1 METREEMEF
10 LPPLEMSE
18 DEKKLLALAYGRLM
32 RWEQDCRPYHA
43 AAQAA
48 RATLMLK
55 DPDQDK
61 ESSKEE
67 TLQLQSLLST
77 FKNAVADQM
86 DNMPEAVMEP
96 ERAGLEKVAEDLKD
110 VVSFVYTQNNYD
122 SALHRQLVEDF
133 FGVGTAIAQTAYDQ
147 DMAQGEGDIAVLRW
161 PIESFVWDCSAAD
174 IQDARALMKLSW
186 HPLEWFKAHYPE
198 RGAYVGGDSEHE
210 SMARPASQQGIDNE
224 EGSALLLEYWWREYD
239 AKKHKYKV
247 NVAYMAGNVLLEK
260 FENVYAHG
268 MYPFVVAAFNRVE
281 GQMVGMGMTDELR
294 PMMQYVNRYARYID
308 ENLRMS
314 AKIRMLVNQN
324 AGINEE
330 ELADWSCNVIHGDK
344 IGEDG
349 VRWLQSK
356 PLNGIAVQQMLQYQ
370 TDIKQD
376 SGQNQFTR
384 GETAGGVTAASAIS
398 ALQEAGGK
406 ISRMHTSALNTMFKE
421 LSHQIMWLI
430 NEFYDDRKVRLI
442 TGSDGKRREV
452 DMNAAHLMGE
462 EILPEAVQAE
472 LDALPAGEQE
482 KILQKA
488 REKRRRNRRTKGVLP
503 APPYS
508 VRVQVQRRNPLR
520 VQAQNE
526 LFIQAY
532 TMAAQAGQQFPL
544 VLLFEMLNVDGKER
558 ILPILQ
564 QVDQQTQMLQQLQAE
579 NQRLMQSEANLKQ
592 VVMEQNKAL
601 AGTAGH
607 SETAQSIAQEQ
618 QVTPETAMGAGA

>member
-1 METREEMEF
+1 MERRNE
-10 LPPLEMSE
+10 LPILEPLEMSAE
-18 DEKKLLALAYGRLM
+18 EKELVALAYGRLL
-32 RWEQDCRPYHA
+32 RWEQDCREYHA
-43 AAQAA
+43 AAKAA
-48 RATLMLK
+48 RETLMLR
-55 DPDQDK
+55 DPDQDGNG
-61 ESSKEE
+61 EYE

-86 DNMPEAVMEP
+86 DNMPEARMEP
-96 ERAGLEKVAEDLKD
+96 ERAGLEKVAEDLTD
-110 VVSFVYTQNNYD
+110 VVSFVYAQNDYD

-133 FGVGTAIAQTAYDQ
+133 FVGTAIAQTGYDQ
-147 DMAQGEGDIAVLRW
+147 DMLHGEGDIAVIRW
-161 PIESFVWDCSAAD
+161 PVESFIWDCSAAEL
-174 IQDARALMKLSW
+174 QDARALMKLSW

-198 RGAYVGGDSEHE
+198 RGAYVGDDSSHE
-210 SMARPASQQGIDNE
+210 GMARPKSQEGVDDE
-224 EGSALLLEYWWREYD
+224 EGKAMLVEYWWREYD
-239 AKKHKYKV
+239 AKKHRYKV
-247 NVAYMAGNVLLEK
+247 NVAYLAGNVLLEK

-268 MYPFVVAAFNRVE
+268 MYPFVVAAFNRVP
-281 GQMVGMGMTDELR
+281 GQIVGMGMVDELR

-406 ISRMHTSALNTMFKE
+406 ISRMHTSALNSMFRN
-421 LSHQIMWLI
+421 LTNQVMWLI
-430 NEFYDDRKVRLI
+430 NEFYDDRKVRMI
-442 TGSDGKRREV
+442 TGIDGTRREV
-452 DMNAAHLMGE
+452 DMSAAHLMGE
-462 EILPEAVQAE
+462 EVLPEAVQAN
-472 LDALPAGEQE
+472 LDSLTPQQQEQV
-482 KILQKA
+482 LTGVRA
-488 REKRRRNRRTKGVLP
+488 KRRKSRRTKGVLP
-503 APPYS
+503 PPPFT

-558 ILPILQ
+558 ILPILR
-564 QVDQQTQMLQQLQAE
+564 QVDQQTQMLQQMQAE
-579 NQRLMQSEANLKQ
+579 NERLMQSEANLKQ
-592 VVMEQNKAL
+592 VVAEQNKAL
-601 AGTAGH
+601 AGQAGQ
-607 SETAQSIAQEQ
+607 SGTAQSVAQEQ
-618 QVTPETAMGAGA
+618 QVSPEIAMGAGA

>member
-1 METREEMEF
+1 MENRKEMEF
-10 LPPLEMSE
+10 LPPLEMSAE
-18 DEKKLLALAYGRLM
+18 EKELVSLAYGRLL
-32 RWEQDCRPYHA
+32 RWENDCREYHA
-43 AAQAA
+43 AAKAA

-55 DPDQDK
+55 DPDQDGNGQYK
-61 ESSKEE
+61 

-86 DNMPEAVMEP
+86 DNMPEARMLP
-96 ERAGLEKVAEDLKD
+96 ERPGLEKVAEDLTD
-110 VVSFVYTQNNYD
+110 VVAYVFSQNDYD
-122 SALHRQLVEDF
+122 SALHRQLVEDYI
-133 FGVGTAIAQTAYDQ
+133 GVGTAIAQVSYDQ
-147 DMAQGEGDIAVLRW
+147 DMADGEGDIAVIRW

-174 IQDARALMKLSW
+174 VQEARALMKLSW

-198 RGAYVGGDSEHE
+198 RGAYVGGDSSHE
-210 SMARPASQQGIDNE
+210 NMARPASQEGIDDE

-239 AKKHKYKV
+239 AKKRKYKV
-247 NVAYMAGNVLLEK
+247 NVAYLAGNVLLEK

-268 MYPFVVAAFNRVE
+268 MYPFVVAAFNRIP
-281 GQMVGMGMTDELR
+281 GQMIGMGMTDELR

-324 AGINEE
+324 AGINEQ
-330 ELADWSCNVIHGDK
+330 ELEDWECNVIHGDR

-406 ISRMHTSALNTMFKE
+406 ISRMHTAALNSLFKNVVV
-421 LSHQIMWLI
+421 QVIWLI
-430 NEFYDDRKVRLI
+430 NEFYDDKRVKLI
-442 TGSDGKRREV
+442 TGTGGERHAV
-452 DMNAAHLMGE
+452 DMNASYLMGE
-462 EILPEAVQAE
+462 EVLPEEVQAQ
-472 LDALPAGEQE
+472 LAQLPQEEQM
-482 KILQKA
+482 KILSGA
-488 REKRRRNRRTKGVLP
+488 RAKRRKRRTKGVLP
-503 APPYS
+503 APPYT
-508 VRVQVQRRNPLR
+508 VQIQVQRRNPLR

-579 NQRLMQSEANLKQ
+579 NERLVQSEANLKQ

-601 AGTAGH
+601 AGEVGQSAQ
-607 SETAQSIAQEQ
+607 AQSIAEEQ
-618 QVTPETAMGAGA
+618 QVDPEIAMGAGV